1 MEKYQRVEK
10 VKNNITIENIMTN
23 FTEKLRNL
31 YISPR
36 YL

>member
-10 VKNNITIENIMTN
+10 AKNNIAIENIMIN

-31 YISPR
+31 YISLR